1 MFKVYFGNYN
11 ERKLLK
17 SFDSFKEAQEYVY
30 KLING
35 EYGDISY
42 YIRIWEN
49 EEWTTYDYGSHH
61 TFFYIKRG

>member
-1 MFKVYFGNYN
+1 MVSKPNATIPTHVFLPATFQ
-11 ERKLLK
+11 ET
-17 SFDSFKEAQEYVY
+17 QEYVY

>member
-35 EYGDISY
+35 EYGDIS
-42 YIRIWEN
+42 
-49 EEWTTYDYGSHH
+49 
-61 TFFYIKRG
+61 

>member
-1 MFKVYFGNYN
+1 MFKVYFGNHN
-11 ERKLLK
+11 NRKLLK
-17 SFDSFKEAQEYVY
+17 KFDNFKDAESYVF

-42 YIRIWEN
+42 YVRTWSDEY
-49 EEWTTYDYGSHH
+49 WTTYDYGSHT